1 MDVSKQVIG
10 SGLVHIANLV
20 LSMLS
25 SGTFSTEPT
34 PTGVV
39 VAGMRM
45 LRRQAG
51 LADGPGGGDGGPG
64 DEVPHH
70 SNPCSFYLLNLG
82 IDVRSPPP
90 AHVTCVRE
98 GKKSC

>member
-34 PTGVV
+34 PTSAVI
-39 VAGMRM
+39 AGMRM
-45 LRRQAG
+45 LRRQ
-51 LADGPGGGDGGPG
+51 DGPG
-64 DEVPHH
+64 DEAPHH

-82 IDVRSPPP
+82 IDV
-90 AHVTCVRE
+90 
-98 GKKSC
+98 